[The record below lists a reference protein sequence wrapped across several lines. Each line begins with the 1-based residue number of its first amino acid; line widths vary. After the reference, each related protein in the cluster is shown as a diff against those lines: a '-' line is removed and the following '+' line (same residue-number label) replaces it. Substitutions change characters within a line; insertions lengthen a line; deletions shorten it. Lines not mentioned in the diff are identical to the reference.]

1 MDPAR
6 IDLNPLPIFLAVV
19 EAGGFTAA
27 AERLGLSKAKVS
39 AAVARLEQ
47 QVGASLFTRTTRRVS
62 LTETGRALHER
73 CAQPLAAILDS
84 LSEVHEGKQAL
95 AGTLRIACTSDH
107 LAQGLATAVVEFMRL
122 HPLVQID
129 LRASD
134 HVVHPVETGIDLAF
148 RVGWL
153 RDSSQRAVRLGDFGQ
168 VVVASPAY
176 LRRLGEEIVRPEQLA
191 TLDWIALSL
200 LDAPLTW
207 TFAAPDGSSCTVRMR
222 SRLRVDS
229 ALALRTLVEDGAGVA
244 VLHSLGAEAGLRAG
258 RLVRLLPQWQ
268 LPGGGIHA
276 VYPPGRIVS
285 PLARAFVDF
294 YRLRITSQGFM
305 PGGASVAAPG

>member
-1 MDPAR
+1 M
-6 IDLNPLPIFLAVV
+6 

-39 AAVARLEQ
+39 FAVARLEQ

-62 LTETGRALHER
+62 LTQTGRALHER

-95 AGTLRIACTSDH
+95 AGTLRVACTSDH
-107 LAQGLATAVVEFMRL
+107 LAQGLGSAIVEFMRV
-122 HPLVQID
+122 HPFVQVD
-129 LRASD
+129 LLASD
-134 HVVHPVETGIDLAF
+134 QVSHPVEAGIDLAF

-168 VVVASPAY
+168 VVTTSPAY
-176 LRRLGEEIVRPEQLA
+176 LRRLDREIVHPEQLIA
-191 TLDWIALSL
+191 LDWVALSL
-200 LDAPLTW
+200 LDATLTW
-207 TFAAPDGSSCTVRMR
+207 TFTAPDDTSCTVRMR

-229 ALALRTLVEDGAGVA
+229 ARALRALVEDGAGVA
-244 VLHSLGAEAGLRAG
+244 VLDSLSAEASLQEG

-285 PLARAFVDF
+285 PLAKAFVEF
-294 YRLRITSQGFM
+294 YRARIATPPARGSRPNALRR
-305 PGGASVAAPG
+305 

>member
-39 AAVARLEQ
+39 FAVARLEQ

-84 LSEVHEGKQAL
+84 LCEVHEGRQDL
-95 AGTLRIACTSDH
+95 AGTLRVACTPDH
-107 LAQGLATAVVEFMRL
+107 LAQGLASAVVEFMRL
-122 HPLVQID
+122 HPLVQVD

-134 HVVHPVETGIDLAF
+134 QVVHSVEAGIDLAF

-153 RDSSQRAVRLGDFGQ
+153 RDSSQRAVRLGDFEQ
-168 VVVASPAY
+168 VLVASPDY
-176 LRRLGEEIVRPEQLA
+176 LRRLGAEIAHPEQLA
-191 TLDWIALSL
+191 ALDWVALSL
-200 LDAPLTW
+200 LGAPLTW
-207 TFAAPDGSSCTVRMR
+207 TFTAPDGTASTVRMR

-229 ALALRTLVEDGAGVA
+229 ARALRTLLEGGAGVA
-244 VLHSLGAEAGLRAG
+244 VLDSLSAEASLRDG

-285 PLARAFVDF
+285 PLARALVEF
-294 YRLRITSQGFM
+294 YRQRIAL
-305 PGGASVAAPG
+305 PGAAGPRPKASRR